1 MPYTLM
7 EELERPITET
17 RGRVMHI
24 LLIIFV
30 LGALISAI
38 PAILSDD
45 LNNRWSFVMVLC
57 IIGFLA
63 MFHWMVS

>member
-1 MPYTLM
+1 
-7 EELERPITET
+7 
-17 RGRVMHI
+17 MHI